1 MKIATSICL
10 LSALLFVACQAP
22 AIQRAPEFNGD
33 LVAAGHRQIAKA
45 PAHDKNRWRLI
56 TAVHALKLG
65 RHSEARALL
74 TTAMPSAGQILQ
86 ANAHTRLAQSTFSP
100 ENVKG
105 FHGESHE
112 RAMGWFYHGMFYWM
126 DGEPDNARACF
137 RTAQLMDAL
146 AAQPEHRADW
156 VLLDYLDG
164 YITTKLSRDGS
175 DARTRAQANAGD
187 TALPPYNTKANV
199 MIFLQFGF
207 GPMKKTGGDVG
218 EKIVYN
224 GGRSQAR
231 SASITVGGRPVIAP
245 IFDNLTFQAST
256 RGDRAMDAILAK
268 KATIKKAGDL
278 VGDIG
283 VTGGAILAERGLGGQ
298 NCGRLRRAARGHA
311 NVDESP
317 TASQLRRVA
326 TAHGHA
332 HGGDRIPR
340 CQRHC
345 LAGSTKKCFSNR
357 TDRPRHGGVRGRL
370 KKEIYESTTHPQRLR
385 DHRRLRHARR
395 TTIGHG
401 QQQQVRGARHARR
414 TNGKMHGDTGNAA
427 GRWTAA
433 GAREHFEPH
442 QQARG
447 LTSELRVQG

>member
-187 TALPPYNTKANV
+187 TALPPCNTKANV

-283 VTGGAILAERGLGGQ
+283 VTGGAILASQPETEGAGVALLSAGLVGKIVGGSAEPRADTRTWTNLPQ
-298 NCGRLRRAARGHA
+298 HLSFAALQLPTGTHTAVIEFLDANGIALPDRQKNVSVTVQTGRDT
-311 NVDESP
+311 VVF
-317 TASQLRRVA
+317 VA
-326 TAHGHA
+326 
-332 HGGDRIPR
+332 D
-340 CQRHC
+340 
-345 LAGSTKKCFSNR
+345 
-357 TDRPRHGGVRGRL
+357 
-370 KKEIYESTTHPQRLR
+370 
-385 DHRRLRHARR
+385 
-395 TTIGHG
+395 
-401 QQQQVRGARHARR
+401 
-414 TNGKMHGDTGNAA
+414 
-427 GRWTAA
+427 
-433 GAREHFEPH
+433 
-442 QQARG
+442 
-447 LTSELRVQG
+447 